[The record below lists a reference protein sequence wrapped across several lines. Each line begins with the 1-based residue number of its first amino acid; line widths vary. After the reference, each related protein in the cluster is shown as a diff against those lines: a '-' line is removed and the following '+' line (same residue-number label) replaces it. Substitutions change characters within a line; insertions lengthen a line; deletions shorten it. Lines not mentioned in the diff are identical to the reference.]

1 MSRSSKTVGVRRDL
15 IDAATEWVKA
25 GFSSPTSVL
34 SVAETYA
41 DGVPEN
47 RIQYS

>member
-1 MSRSSKTVGVRRDL
+1 M
-15 IDAATEWVKA
+15 EWVKER
-25 GFSSPTSVL
+25 FCFPTSVL
-34 SVAETYA
+34 CKAKTYA

>member
-1 MSRSSKTVGVRRDL
+1 MNKAG
-15 IDAATEWVKA
+15 WVKV
-25 GFSSPTSVL
+25 GLGSPTSVL
-34 SVAETYA
+34 SNAETYA

>member
-1 MSRSSKTVGVRRDL
+1 VESSKTVGVREDL
-15 IDAATEWVKA
+15 IEVKTGWVKVD
-25 GFSSPTSVL
+25 SEPPTSVP
-34 SVAETYA
+34 VDAETYA